1 MSSSPDSLNNKED
14 NRNRGVEVFLMYG
27 GKAKQTQPFHIIF
40 NKIVSIFKRE
50 FTIYF
55 EFSIHS
61 RKK

>member
-1 MSSSPDSLNNKED
+1 MSSRPDLNKKED
-14 NRNRGVEVFLMYG
+14 NRNRGVEVFLYG
-27 GKAKQTQPFHIIF
+27 GKTKRTQPFHIIYG
-40 NKIVSIFKRE
+40 KIVSLFKRE